1 VLGLKPINLNDSIA
15 IPMTDAFDTGQI
27 SWSYSATP
35 SLLLYNT
42 NLSLPLAPPQ
52 AIIPKPTHNAAYWAR
67 VTRGMNFDEEDRLDF
82 AKYNRIIWAGLKG
95 KQPYPA
101 RLYVSRSE
109 DERER
114 QTRTVP
120 RSHGK

>member
-1 VLGLKPINLNDSIA
+1 
-15 IPMTDAFDTGQI
+15 
-27 SWSYSATP
+27 
-35 SLLLYNT
+35 
-42 NLSLPLAPPQ
+42 
-52 AIIPKPTHNAAYWAR
+52 
-67 VTRGMNFDEEDRLDF
+67 MNFDEEDRVDL